1 VTTFLLPTEP
11 ITSLVAYL
19 ATDTGGQ
26 GIRRARDLG
35 AAATIDEVLRS
46 GLRGRGGGGFPTGQK
61 WAGVAAQ
68 TGGRRY
74 LVCNGAEGEPGT
86 FKDRAL
92 LRANPYQ
99 LVEGLVIAAFA
110 VGADEAFI
118 CLKASFEREIAGVTR
133 AVQEFQAAGIC
144 TDCKVTIVAGPE
156 EYLFGEEKAML
167 EVIEGNE
174 PLPRWLPPHLHGLFA
189 TAPQLGWQSHD
200 RQPGQMAGSG
210 SNPTMVNNVETL
222 SNVPH
227 ILARGAVWFR
237 SMGTAG
243 SPGTIVTTVVG
254 DVIAPDVGEVE
265 MGTPLRAVIDAVGSG
280 VTPGRTVKAVFSG
293 VANAVVT
300 AADLDVPVSFEGFH
314 AIGSGMG
321 SAGFIVYDDTAC
333 MVDAAYR
340 FSRFLS
346 IESCGQCP
354 PCKLGS
360 SAITEHL
367 ERLETGAGD
376 DRDLS
381 AIAGWLEHV
390 TDGNRCFLAVEEQ
403 VMVSSILRA
412 FPDEFAEH
420 IELHRCPRPR
430 RLPIPKLVDLADGRA
445 VYDESF
451 WRKQPDW
458 TFAPEGDAA
467 DKAAR

>member
-1 VTTFLLPTEP
+1 MTTFLLPTEP